1 MPLTP
6 TPLAADYLGLTDTFD
21 ITGVTVPGG
30 TQLVVLDILFI
41 PASTPVEIL
50 PTITGLGATWE
61 RQDTGTQEYEQIKRY
76 RCEITGGASGDI
88 TVDWSSI
95 PGGDAEVLYS
105 LKAASGHVSGANG
118 ATAFV
123 QTGRSAGNEVAL
135 DPFAEPENEALG
147 VFFSLFFPAPTPTA
161 TAPLTQ
167 LGSSFGGDPD
177 TLWVGAG
184 GIGPENTG
192 VDTYGFTWTG
202 SFAYRALCSEI
213 AVASAPPATDVD
225 IDSFPT
231 EERAFSV
238 TLTPGAVSV
247 APLVFPTEERAFGV
261 TLQQSV
267 SVLLAEYATEERAFQ
282 VVVSPG
288 PVVVSPGAFVTEERA
303 FAVSIG
309 VGAVTVSPA
318 GFPTE
323 ERAFPLAVSMG
334 AIAVSL
340 GSFPTEERAFDV
352 SAFAGL
358 LVSLGAFSSEE
369 RAFAPSVS
377 VGPVS
382 VSLGAF
388 ATEERALT
396 VALQQVIAVAL
407 QGFPT
412 EERAFAVSASTAL
425 VIALSSFATEERAFN
440 VTAQMGAIAV
450 ALSSFA
456 TEERGFVVILSGAN
470 DTILSSFPSEERVFG
485 LGLTIIRRVPLP
497 EGGEVDVAL
506 VRRRGSVEVED
517 E

>member
-50 PTITGLGATWE
+50 PTVTGLGATWE
-61 RQDTGTQEYEQIKRY
+61 RQDTGVQEYEQIKRY

-88 TVDWSSI
+88 TVDWSAI

-135 DPFAEPENEALG
+135 DPFADPENEALG

-177 TLWVGAG
+177 TLWVGAD

-213 AVASAPPATDVD
+213 AVASAPPATDID
-225 IDSFPT
+225 LDSFLT

-238 TLTPGAVSV
+238 ALTPGAVSV
-247 APLVFPTEERAFGV
+247 APLVFPTEERAF
-261 TLQQSV
+261 Q
-267 SVLLAEYATEERAFQ
+267 LALA
-282 VVVSPG
+282 PG
-288 PVVVSPGAFVTEERA
+288 PVGVSL
-303 FAVSIG
+303 G
-309 VGAVTVSPA
+309 V
-318 GFPTE
+318 FPTE
-323 ERAFPLAVSMG
+323 ERGFQVSLAQTVALSVATFLSEEKDFPVAVSVGDVELSMT
-334 AIAVSL
+334 
-340 GSFPTEERAFDV
+340 SFP
-352 SAFAGL
+352 
-358 LVSLGAFSSEE
+358 SEE
-369 RAFAPSVS
+369 RAFSLVVQPDGFLVTLGSFVSEELALPVSAAPGAVS
-377 VGPVS
+377 V
-382 VSLGAF
+382 
-388 ATEERALT
+388 AL
-396 VALQQVIAVAL
+396 AS
-407 QGFPT
+407 FPT
-412 EERAFAVSASTAL
+412 EERAFAVELLSGLLVAL
-425 VIALSSFATEERAFN
+425 GAFGSEERALEVSVGVGAVSVQLPAFLSEERGFSVSVQVGPVSVQLSGFSSEERAFDL
-440 VTAQMGAIAV
+440 ALQFAAIITTT
-450 ALSSFA
+450 LGSF
-456 TEERGFVVILSGAN
+456 G
-470 DTILSSFPSEERVFG
+470 SEERAFDVNLTVRASG
-485 LGLTIIRRVPLP
+485 VVVIDAVVTSQEIASARATEGGLTALIARNSRRLL
-497 EGGEVDVAL
+497 G
-506 VRRRGSVEVED
+506 
-517 E
+517 